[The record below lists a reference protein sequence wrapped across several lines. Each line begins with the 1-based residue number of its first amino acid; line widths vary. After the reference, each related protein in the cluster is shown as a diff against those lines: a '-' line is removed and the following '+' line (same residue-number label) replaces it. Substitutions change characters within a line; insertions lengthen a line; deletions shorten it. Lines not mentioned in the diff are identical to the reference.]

1 MRFFRRNS
9 YRTFL
14 LFFLFMTAFL
24 VNNGVF
30 PTNGQEARTLVAAR
44 EIVNGGSWGVPTI
57 NGELA
62 IDKPPLA
69 IWVAASIETVSP
81 GNVSFH
87 RTAAGLMGIV
97 WALAF
102 FGIARYMYR
111 RKYFA
116 EIATIIFIT
125 CYNVIYMGRMVN
137 RDIYG
142 YALMMAAIYFIFR
155 MLYDDRYYDN
165 PHKWRWAAL
174 AGVMMGLSELG
185 DGSVAFVS
193 MLLPAMIAMIVFKR
207 PQMKGK
213 WLPLGMMLLIA
224 VVIFGWWYLYMW
236 INHPSTLAMVIRSEI
251 ANWLAPSKYPWF
263 YYWRFFAEMGVWCIL
278 VLAALFIPYW
288 KKHIQV
294 KGQYFIAITWLL
306 LALLLLSIM
315 PNKGM
320 IRLLPL
326 APPCSL
332 AVALVLAHFHENWPS
347 DAYGKKLFY
356 FNGFA
361 VALSLLLLPIIIHFR
376 IVNRGFLDFG
386 TGIFVTVLFIILFLF
401 IVVSVRH
408 HEVIQM
414 VWGIGVLFMVMECFM
429 IDSIGKVFS
438 NSHKN
443 SICAV
448 QGMKELK
455 GMTFYHPVTD
465 TLRAEV
471 VYGVNQRI
479 DAIDMTNEQMVID
492 ALPFVV
498 VTQKPL
504 AEELAPSLL
513 QQIDTVK
520 VGIYDDNN
528 LPRRSRLYNSKL
540 INQVSILRAKR

>member
-14 LFFLFMTAFL
+14 LLFLCMTAFL
-24 VNNGVF
+24 VNNGMF

-44 EIVNGGSWGVPTI
+44 EIVNGGSWSVPTI

-69 IWVAASIETVSP
+69 IWVAAAIETVSP

-87 RTAAGLMGIV
+87 RTAAGIMGIV
-97 WALAF
+97 WALSF
-102 FGIARYMYR
+102 FGTARYMYR

-137 RDIYG
+137 REIYG

-155 MLYDDRYYDN
+155 MLYDDRYYGN

-185 DGSVAFVS
+185 NGSVAFIS
-193 MLLPAMIAMIVFKR
+193 MLLPAMVAMIVFKR
-207 PQMKGK
+207 PNMKGK
-213 WLPLGMMLLIA
+213 WMPVGLMLLLA
-224 VVIFGWWYLYMW
+224 VITFGWWYLYMW
-236 INHPSTLAMVIRSEI
+236 TNHPSTIAMVVRTEI
-251 ANWLAPSKYPWF
+251 ANWLEPSKYPWF

-278 VLAALFIPYW
+278 VLAALLIPYW
-288 KKHIQV
+288 KKRMQV
-294 KGQYFIAITWLL
+294 KGQYYIAISWLL
-306 LALLLLSIM
+306 LALLLLSVM

-332 AVALVLAHFHENWPS
+332 AVALVLAYFHENWPS
-347 DAYGKKLFY
+347 DTFGKGLFY
-356 FNGFA
+356 FNGI
-361 VALSLLLLPIIIHFR
+361 ALALLLLLLPIIIHFR
-376 IVNRGFLDFG
+376 VVNKGLLDFG
-386 TGIFVTVLFIILFLF
+386 TEIFVTVLFVILFLF
-401 IVVSVRH
+401 IVVSLRR
-408 HEVIQM
+408 HEVLQM

-429 IDSIGKVFS
+429 IGSIGKVFS

-448 QGMKELK
+448 QDMRELR

-479 DAIDMTNEQMVID
+479 DAIDMADEQAVLH
-492 ALPFVV
+492 ALPCVV

-504 AEELAPSLL
+504 AEELSPALL
-513 QQIDTVK
+513 QQIDTVR
-520 VGIYDDNN
+520 VGVYDDNN
-528 LPRRSRLYNSKL
+528 LPRRSRLYNGKL
-540 INQVSILRAKR
+540 INQVSILRAK

>member
-9 YRTFL
+9 YKTLL
-14 LFFLFMTAFL
+14 LFFLCMTAFL

-44 EIVNGGSWGVPTI
+44 EIVNGGSWGFPTI
-57 NGELA
+57 NGEMA

-69 IWVAASIETVSP
+69 IWVAAAIETVSP

-87 RTAAGLMGIV
+87 RTAAGIMGIV
-97 WALAF
+97 WALSF
-102 FGIARYMYR
+102 FGTARFMYR

-137 RDIYG
+137 REIYG
-142 YALMMAAIYFIFR
+142 YALMMAAIYFIIR

-185 DGSVAFVS
+185 DGSVAFYAL
-193 MLLPAMIAMIVFKR
+193 LLPFMVTIIVFKR
-207 PQMKGK
+207 PNMKGK
-213 WLPLGMMLLIA
+213 WLPLGLMLLLA
-224 VVIFGWWYLYMW
+224 VVTFGWWYLYLW
-236 INHPSTLAMVIRSEI
+236 ISHPLAITMSVKNEL
-251 ANWLAPSKYPWF
+251 ATWLEPSKYPWF

-278 VLAALFIPYW
+278 VVAALLVPYW
-288 KKHIQV
+288 KRWSQMKA
-294 KGQYFIAITWLL
+294 QYYIVVSWLL
-306 LALLLLSIM
+306 LALLLLSVM

-332 AVALVLAHFHENWPS
+332 AVALVLGYFHENWPK
-347 DAYGKKLFY
+347 DKFGKGLFY
-356 FNGFA
+356 FNGIA
-361 VALSLLLLPIIIHFR
+361 LAILLSLLPTIIHFR
-376 IVNRGFLDFG
+376 VVNRGFLDFG
-386 TGIFVTVLFIILFLF
+386 TGIFVTILFVILFLF
-401 IVVSVRH
+401 IVVSLRR
-408 HEVIQM
+408 HEVLQM

-429 IDSIGKVFS
+429 IDSIGKVFT

-448 QGMKELK
+448 QGMKELRD
-455 GMTFYHPVTD
+455 MSFYHPVND
-465 TLRAEV
+465 TLRAEII
-471 VYGVNQRI
+471 YGVNQRI
-479 DAIDMTNEQMVID
+479 SPIDMKDEQAVIN
-492 ALPFVV
+492 ALPCVV
-498 VTQKPL
+498 VTQNTL
-504 AEELAPSLL
+504 ADELSPTLL
-513 QQIDTVK
+513 QQIDTTR
-520 VGIYDDNN
+520 VGVYDDNN
-528 LPRRSRLYNSKL
+528 LPKRSRLYNRKL
-540 INQVSILRAKR
+540 INQVSILRAKQ